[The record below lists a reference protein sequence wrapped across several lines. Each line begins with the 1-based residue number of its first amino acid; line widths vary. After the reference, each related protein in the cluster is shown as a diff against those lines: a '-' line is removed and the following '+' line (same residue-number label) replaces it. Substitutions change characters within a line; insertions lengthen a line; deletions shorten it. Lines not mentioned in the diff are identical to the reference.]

1 MDKQVAYK
9 LNKLQ
14 EISLMHFVSCV
25 VANIFYA
32 VENYARM
39 IEGVTLDFT
48 CSGLGRAVVVQ

>member
-9 LNKLQ
+9 LSKLQ
-14 EISLMHFVSCV
+14 EISLMHFVYCI
-25 VANIFYA
+25 VADILYA

-48 CSGLGRAVVVQ
+48 CNGLRRAVVVQ